1 MVSVLITALA
11 VITVLWLAVYAAF
24 RRGEEEPI
32 GEVGSEA
39 AEGEEGLS
47 VDLFVAMWRTKRL
60 LGFID
65 RTASRARRFWRAYGD
80 VGIVIGFAGMAYVF
94 YMLFKTAIKA
104 VEAGGKQAGVQLVIP
119 GITIPLWY
127 GIIGLIVVMIVH
139 ELSHGVVARADGL
152 PLKSVGL
159 VLFYII
165 PGAFVEP
172 DEEALKKAPLRS
184 RLRVYGAGSLANI
197 VTALIAVLL
206 INFAITPIL
215 QPAGIEVGGIV
226 DNGPASG
233 LLMKGDVIT
242 GINGQSIT
250 TMDEFIKVMNATH
263 PGQVIT
269 LTILR
274 NGEEKTVQV
283 TLGKHPDN
291 PSKGF
296 IGIYPIPH
304 YTSRVGHDNVLFPVF
319 FSLYWIYVLNLGIG
333 LMNLFPLVPLDG
345 GRMLDDV
352 LKEYLPE
359 GIVNPIRYTTIGVGL
374 TLLALNLWPA
384 ILNLAR

>member
-1 MVSVLITALA
+1 MVSMLITALV
-11 VITVLWLAVYAAF
+11 VITVLWLVVSAVF
-24 RRGEEEPI
+24 RREGEPI
-32 GEVGSEA
+32 DEASEET
-39 AEGEEGLS
+39 AEKEEGLS
-47 VDLFVAMWRTKRL
+47 VDLFVAMWRTKHL

-65 RTASRARRFWRAYGD
+65 RTASRAKRFWRAYGD
-80 VGIVIGFAGMAYVF
+80 AGIVIGFAGMAYVF
-94 YMLFKTAIKA
+94 YVLFKMAIKA

-127 GIIGLIVVMIVH
+127 GIIGLIVVMVVH
-139 ELSHGVVARADGL
+139 ELSHGVVARADNL

-206 INFAITPIL
+206 INFAVTPLL
-215 QPAGIEVGGIV
+215 QPAGIEVGGVV
-226 DNGPASG
+226 DNGPAHG
-233 LLMKGDVIT
+233 LLMKGDIIT
-242 GINGQSIT
+242 AINGHSVT
-250 TMDEFIKVMNATH
+250 TMNEFIKIMNATH
-263 PGQVIT
+263 PGEVIT
-269 LTILR
+269 LTVLR
-274 NGEEKTVQV
+274 NGEEKTVKV
-283 TLGKHPDN
+283 TLGKYPND
-291 PSKGF
+291 PKKGF

-304 YTSRVGHDNVLFPVF
+304 YVSKVGYDSVLFPTF

-333 LMNLFPLVPLDG
+333 LMNLFPLIPLDG

-352 LKEYLPE
+352 LKEYLPK
-359 GIVNPIRYTTIGVGL
+359 GIVNPVRYTAIGVGL

-384 ILNLAR
+384 IMNLAG